1 MASIFFVRD
10 GNGDDHMSAAHEVPV
25 QRVIEKLRGRLKTFT
40 TSKPYINVERGNL
53 QWPYPYS
60 QVVIEILTGETSP
73 DYPELGFYVIH
84 DLSPDECQKL
94 FGIANQ

>member
-10 GNGDDHMSAAHEVPV
+10 GNGDDRMSAAHEMTV
-25 QRVIEKLRGRLKTFT
+25 QCVTEKLCGRATKFT
-40 TSKPYINVERGNL
+40 KSKPYFNSERGNL

-60 QVVIEILTGETSP
+60 QVVIEILTGETNP
-73 DYPELGFYVIH
+73 DYPELGFYLIR
-84 DLSPDECQKL
+84 DLSPTDCQKL